1 MYTLVVVDMQEYF
14 SASNKTTV
22 QRSVQRE
29 IRQAMRS
36 GAGIL
41 YVEFDGYGSTKPE
54 LTSLTR
60 KNKRASRVTKSR
72 NDGSTNVVEQLRKR
86 RFNTSHLKVT
96 GVNTDYCVF
105 ETVQGLREKLPNSK
119 IEVIA
124 DACSSNASHKNGL
137 RKIRRVPN
145 INILRNK

>member
-1 MYTLVVVDMQEYF
+1 MQSFF
-14 SASNKTTV
+14 SASNKLSV

-29 IRQAMRS
+29 LRQAMKN

-54 LTSLTR
+54 LTYLTR

-72 NDGSTNVVEQLRKR
+72 NDGSANVFDQLHKR
-86 RFNTSHLKVT
+86 RFNKSHLKVV

-105 ETVQGLREKLPNSK
+105 ETVQGLREKLPQAK

-124 DACSSNASHKNGL
+124 DACSSNGSHKNGL
-137 RKIRRVPN
+137 AKIKKIPN
-145 INILRNK
+145 IKILRNK

>member
-1 MYTLVVVDMQEYF
+1 MQSYV
-14 SASNKTTV
+14 SASNKASV

-29 IRQAMRS
+29 IRQAMKN

-54 LTSLTR
+54 LTYLTR
-60 KNKRASRVTKSR
+60 KNKRVSRVLKSYD
-72 NDGSTNVVEQLRKR
+72 DGSTNVIEQLHKR
-86 RFNTSHLKVT
+86 RFNKSHLKVV
-96 GVNTDYCVF
+96 GVNTDYCVY
-105 ETVQGLREKLPNSK
+105 ETVQGLREKLPQAK

-137 RKIRRVPN
+137 KKIKRIPN
-145 INILRNK
+145 IKILRNK